1 MVQEKQRVDTLFRN
15 RYTQIGSRTP
25 NANVR
30 KAAPTGGSMERKM
43 SIGAR
48 IWICLC
54 LAASLAMAI
63 VFIVLFALSD
73 RSAPFAGLTAGQLAA
88 IVAPLF
94 LTAAGYLILLC
105 GKKAGF
111 YVILAVAVFCAVF
124 ALIAK
129 MLLPALF
136 SFLNPLIT
144 WLLLRKRWDR
154 WHEIDKQRMAVR
166 RKSKKLKRRKTA
178 LLLAALPWTGF
189 LGGRQKLQL
198 NNSTYNP
205 TLQPAWPCTFSS

>member
-1 MVQEKQRVDTLFRN
+1 
-15 RYTQIGSRTP
+15 
-25 NANVR
+25 
-30 KAAPTGGSMERKM
+30 MERKM

-111 YVILAVAVFCAVF
+111 YVILTVAVFCAVF

-154 WHEIDKQRMAVR
+154 WNEIDKQRMAVR

-189 LGGRQKLQL
+189 LGVDRFYLGYVGLGLLKFFTAGGLFVLYILDIVKIAKGTMKDRYGRPLV
-198 NNSTYNP
+198 
-205 TLQPAWPCTFSS
+205 

>member
-1 MVQEKQRVDTLFRN
+1 
-15 RYTQIGSRTP
+15 
-25 NANVR
+25 
-30 KAAPTGGSMERKM
+30 MERKM

-144 WLLLRKRWDR
+144 WLLLRKRFDR
-154 WHEIDKQRMAVR
+154 WHEIDKQRMAVQ

-189 LGGRQKLQL
+189 LGVDRFYLGYVGLGLLKFFTGGGLFVLYILDIVKIAKGTMKDRYGRPL
-198 NNSTYNP
+198 
-205 TLQPAWPCTFSS
+205 A